1 MKLKRL
7 LEKLSRFLDA
17 NSKTQQQEIKS
28 TRKVLK
34 VLKEKEH
41 KLQAKLANRQA
52 YEADE
57 IEALQLK
64 LDVIYAQRRKGI
76 ERVQALKKNT
86 S

>member
-28 TRKVLK
+28 IRKVLK
-34 VLKEKEH
+34 ELKAKEH
-41 KLQAKLANRQA
+41 KLQEKLANRSA

-57 IEALQLK
+57 IEALEFK

-76 ERVQALKKNT
+76 ERVQALKKST
-86 S
+86 

>member
-1 MKLKRL
+1 MKLKKL

-28 TRKVLK
+28 IRKVLK
-34 VLKEKEH
+34 ELKAKEH
-41 KLQAKLANRQA
+41 KLQEKLANHSG

-57 IEALQLK
+57 IEALEFK

-86 S
+86 